1 MGSFGSNRQLS
12 AGRRAKTPGMI
23 VRRNREIICS
33 AFAATCGGAA
43 ARFSLARAFV
53 VSHPFAKNA
62 NGWGTRRNGNMRSAI
77 PRRITVEESDWRG
90 SLEWKVCG
98 SQRTIDGVAP
108 PGDGIMGRENSD
120 SVDGSR
126 YRALLGLSAAIA
138 AQPDVQEVLHSIS
151 ALLSKVV
158 HFDSLALLLLNQQ
171 NETALLYALE
181 AGTFNPGFGVGTEL
195 PFKDTAVAAVLEQQ
209 KPVFVPDIR
218 KEWQRN
224 TQFARFKP
232 VVPQPGEGILSSYIF
247 PVSSSRKKL
256 GVLIFGA
263 IDRER
268 YSSADV
274 ELMNSVV
281 AHVSISLEGALAL
294 DAAETYRQ
302 ELERERD
309 RLKLLLEI
317 NNHIITHL
325 DVIELFRAASIS
337 IREFFKNAFTG
348 FWLLDETS
356 QQLQCT
362 TLDFPESRG
371 FVENIPAPKLTEADL
386 ERMRLQGPMLLNHR
400 EIEALPD
407 FVLQPLHSESIVCI
421 ASVPLSG
428 SASPLGVISLGSR
441 EEDAFSQRDLDLLT
455 QVGNQISLAVENAL
469 AYGRLNV
476 SRNRLEDERHYL
488 ESEIQSEY
496 NFEDIVG
503 NSPALRQSLDQ
514 VSIVAPT
521 DSTVLLVG
529 ETGTGKELI
538 ARAIHN
544 LSTRH
549 DRTFVRLNCAAIP
562 SGLLES
568 ELFGYEKGAFTGAL
582 TQKRG
587 RVELADE
594 GTLFLD
600 EIGDIDLELQ
610 PKLLRLLQER
620 EFERLGSNRT
630 IKVDVRLIAATNRNL
645 PAMVRKG
652 EFREDLYYRLNVF
665 PVRVPP
671 LRERREDIPLL
682 VHYFV
687 SQLSRKMRKAIRN
700 IPRGVMEAMMDW
712 PWPGNVRELQ
722 NFVERSVIL
731 TRGDTLAAPIA
742 ELKRKVLPRISADV
756 KLQTTDRE
764 AIVQALRASK
774 GRISGTG
781 GAAEQLGLKRT
792 TLQKRMAR
800 LNISRQEYT

>member
-1 MGSFGSNRQLS
+1 
-12 AGRRAKTPGMI
+12 
-23 VRRNREIICS
+23 
-33 AFAATCGGAA
+33 
-43 ARFSLARAFV
+43 
-53 VSHPFAKNA
+53 
-62 NGWGTRRNGNMRSAI
+62 MRSAI

-108 PGDGIMGRENSD
+108 PGDGIMSRDNSD

-421 ASVPLSG
+421 ASVPLTG